1 MCILSIP
8 CERKTGNFHGPQAMA
23 IKKVIDGTVGTLQV
37 VGHVA
42 TKENTFNLFDTS
54 AFAIV
59 W

>member
-8 CERKTGNFHGPQAMA
+8 CECEMGNFHGPQAMT

-37 VGHVA
+37 VGYIA
-42 TKENTFNLFDTS
+42 TKENTFNLFDIS

-59 W
+59 